1 MELLDRIKYFIQR
14 GERGYSDEDTWSL
27 QSYLAEIIP
36 PIVRRYKEGSG
47 CPGELYDK
55 SRKNDECWKWNEIL
69 EEIAQGFEASVWLS
83 DIKFMKYTKD
93 DYEGSYEM
101 KMDKKARK
109 EMSEKVDKGLQL
121 FVKWFSALWD

>member
-83 DIKFMKYTKD
+83 DIKFMKYMKGTK
-93 DYEGSYEM
+93 GSYELGI
-101 KMDKKARK
+101 DEKARK
-109 EMSEKVDKGLQL
+109 EMSDKFDVGLQL
-121 FVKWFSALWD
+121 FARWFPSLWD